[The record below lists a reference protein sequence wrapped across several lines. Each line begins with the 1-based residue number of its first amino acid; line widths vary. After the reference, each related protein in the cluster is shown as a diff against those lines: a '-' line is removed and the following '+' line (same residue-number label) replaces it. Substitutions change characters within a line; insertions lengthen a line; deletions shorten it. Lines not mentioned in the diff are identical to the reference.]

1 MTTKVSPDVA
11 PATPE
16 AQEPYPSTVYAWY
29 VVGVLT
35 LVYVFSFI
43 DRQILNL
50 LVAPIRRDLGI
61 TDTQM
66 SYLMGFSFAVFYT
79 FFGIILGRLA
89 DTKSRRTII
98 AVGLVLWS
106 LFTAGCG
113 LARNFVQMLLLRMG
127 VGVGEA
133 ALSPAAYSL
142 ITDYFPKERRATAIS
157 VYSMGIYIGSGLAYI
172 LGGLVIRSAS
182 AVQEWDLPL
191 VGATRPWQIIFFIV
205 GLPGVLLALLVYTV
219 REPVRR
225 GIKMIKAADGRMKVA
240 QVPLREVFAYILE
253 NKWTFLCHNVGFAL
267 LSFSS
272 YGSSAWI
279 PTFLTR
285 IHGWEGGK
293 PGLVFGTIVAI
304 FGTLGIV
311 AGGWMAD
318 RMALRGYKDANMRVG
333 LIVSLAWL
341 PFGLAFPLV
350 SSDTLAIALMAP
362 AVFLASA
369 PFGVAPAAIQQMM
382 PNAMRGQA
390 SAVYLF
396 IVNLIG
402 LGIGP
407 TAVAM
412 TTDYIFHDDFKV
424 NYSLV
429 IVATVA
435 HLAAALLLWS
445 GIKPFNRSLDRLK
458 EWMAANA

>member
-1 MTTKVSPDVA
+1 M
-11 PATPE
+11 
-16 AQEPYPSTVYAWY
+16 
-29 VVGVLT
+29 
-35 LVYVFSFI
+35 
-43 DRQILNL
+43 
-50 LVAPIRRDLGI
+50 
-61 TDTQM
+61 
-66 SYLMGFSFAVFYT
+66 
-79 FFGIILGRLA
+79 
-89 DTKSRRTII
+89 
-98 AVGLVLWS
+98 
-106 LFTAGCG
+106 
-113 LARNFVQMLLLRMG
+113 
-127 VGVGEA
+127 
-133 ALSPAAYSL
+133 
-142 ITDYFPKERRATAIS
+142 
-157 VYSMGIYIGSGLAYI
+157 
-172 LGGLVIRSAS
+172 
-182 AVQEWDLPL
+182 
-191 VGATRPWQIIFFIV
+191 
-205 GLPGVLLALLVYTV
+205 
-219 REPVRR
+219 
-225 GIKMIKAADGRMKVA
+225 
-240 QVPLREVFAYILE
+240 
-253 NKWTFLCHNVGFAL
+253 
-267 LSFSS
+267 
-272 YGSSAWI
+272 
-279 PTFLTR
+279 TR

-311 AGGWMAD
+311 AGGWLAD

-341 PFGLAFPLV
+341 PFGVLYPLV
-350 SSDTLAIALMAP
+350 SSDTLAIVLMAP

-412 TTDYIFHDDFKV
+412 TTDYVFHDDFKV

-435 HLAAALLLWS
+435 HLAAAALLWA